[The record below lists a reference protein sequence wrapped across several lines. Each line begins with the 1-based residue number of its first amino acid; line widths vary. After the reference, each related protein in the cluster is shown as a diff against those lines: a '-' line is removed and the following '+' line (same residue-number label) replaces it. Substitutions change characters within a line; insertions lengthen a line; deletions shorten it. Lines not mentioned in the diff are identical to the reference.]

1 MLDWVFEGI
10 ISWVGENANS
20 LLDAVSGIMLDT
32 LGVDMVVMTSY
43 FPFLESAFQ
52 TIRYIG
58 IILLLLMVIWQLFR
72 SFTGPILEAENPL
85 TLLARGTL
93 AAFCIWNSREI
104 FDILLYI
111 AKAPYEVLQGIP
123 GSSHDITS
131 FNTIYSFLQA
141 NLLTAINGVAMSNP
155 ILTLLAIIL
164 MIALGWNYLKLLLE
178 VVERYIM
185 VGILYFTSPLAFG
198 MLGTK
203 STANVFK
210 AWCRMA
216 GSELLLLVLNVWFVR
231 GYNSGVTVLLLNSG
245 VVAGRPA
252 AGAIL
257 CIFCL
262 LAYLKI
268 AQRFDAYLATL
279 GLNTAQTGGNLGM
292 EMLVMT
298 RMIGGMIGHGGFLHG
313 GGRVGV
319 NTGNVTAGT
328 TGNAAPTGF
337 GARIRAAFN
346 PETYRTN
353 AISTGPNQGF
363 GGLNGWA
370 LNTIA
375 ARQIRQGHATDAAT
389 VSKITTGTI
398 TPRGG
403 AFAGT
408 AADNS
413 LPGFMPV
420 FRGHTLSGT
429 SIENGHITTT
439 AVSSTTGKKAEF
451 EAFSAAAYEKPEGSV
466 RTVTASDGSKW
477 FVTASGDGASEFF
490 SSPEFSGSFDEGAKI
505 ASTFTSDHQIS
516 TLKTV
521 GEGQME
527 ATYTDGTSG
536 MLYSA
541 ALFEEPEGPHEVI
554 TDANGLDWYKME
566 PKAPISE
573 FTDGMPD
580 NSPPADI
587 AGAGEQFPGN
597 DADATIPPT
606 VNADA
611 DAGVS
616 PADTNPPGSIPGTEN
631 KLTADNVITDAA
643 DGTVP
648 AAPAGTELH
657 EGNIVTAVPGADTV
671 IPVPGGTV
679 QSAGSTTIEPVE
691 TAAPAD
697 VPGAEAIPVAP
708 SEGSIASSA
717 VILSDNS
724 SEDNVVAFVP
734 GTDTTAPVTGD
745 TIHSAE
751 GNNDRSAE
759 TTEIGNTYVPDTGVT
774 PPAVADA
781 VSVSGVT
788 PAAVAVQPAAV
799 SVAEDG
805 TAIAVQNPSG
815 NVAVNTAAAAD
826 LPVFSG
832 IPDGT
837 QITQTGNGMYEMHM
851 PDGQTQTIY
860 DSTKY
865 EVSGPESNIAGTV
878 TDAAGNSYFIPG
890 GSATVSEISPTNVSQ
905 PAAAFH
911 SDTQTIPHADSHTDS
926 HGSAPTEDLS
936 SSSGSVVPPVTK
948 NPSGSADTGH
958 YDSQVYEHSGIESS
972 YGRFSSFMPGYSSTV
987 ARVDTTM
994 RDEGQF
1000 TVYNTDGSGTRFY
1013 DMSVYKPV
1021 GNYRVFEDRN
1031 GHSWAAYDGSY
1042 QSVRHIVTD
1051 QHGNPV
1057 LDKRGRAKERY
1068 ETVMSF
1074 RQEPQKIK
1082 EPTRK
1087 KSTGI
1092 KAPRR
1097 KKK

>member
-10 ISWVGENANS
+10 IAWVGEHVNS

-111 AKAPYEVLQGIP
+111 ARAPYEVLQGIP

-131 FNTIYSFLQA
+131 FNTIFSFLQA

-164 MIALGWNYLKLLLE
+164 IIALGWNYLKLLLE

-231 GYNSGVTVLLLNSG
+231 GYNSGVTVLLMNSG

-298 RMIGGMIGHGGFLHG
+298 RMIGSMIGHGGFLHG

-353 AISTGPNQGF
+353 AISAGPNQGF

-389 VSKITTGTI
+389 VSRITTGTI

-439 AVSSTTGKKAEF
+439 AVSSATGKKAEF

-466 RTVTASDGSKW
+466 RTITASDGSKW
-477 FVTASGDGASEFF
+477 FVTASGEGASDFF

-505 ASTFTSDHQIS
+505 ASMFTADQQIS
-516 TLKTV
+516 TLRTV

-541 ALFEEPEGPHEVI
+541 ALFEEPDGPHEVI

-566 PKAPISE
+566 PRAPISE
-573 FTDGMPD
+573 FTDGMPE
-580 NSPPADI
+580 NRPAADM
-587 AGAGEQFPGN
+587 AGTGEQAPGK
-597 DADATIPPT
+597 DADVTVPPINTEVDTGIPPT
-606 VNADA
+606 
-611 DAGVS
+611 
-616 PADTNPPGSIPGTEN
+616 DTNPSGSIPGSEN
-631 KLTADNVITDAA
+631 KLPADNVITDAA

-648 AAPAGTELH
+648 VAPSGTEIH
-657 EGNIVTAVPGADTV
+657 EGSIVTAVPGADTV
-671 IPVPGGTV
+671 IPVPDSTV
-679 QSAGSTTIEPVE
+679 QPAGSTTIEPVE

-697 VPGAEAIPVAP
+697 VPGSGTIPVTP
-708 SEGSIASSA
+708 SEGSIDSSA
-717 VILSDNS
+717 VVPGDNS
-724 SEDNVVAFVP
+724 SEGSVVSFVP
-734 GTDTTAPVTGD
+734 GADTTVPVTGE
-745 TIHSAE
+745 TIHSADS
-751 GNNDRSAE
+751 NSDRSAE
-759 TTEIGNTYVPDTGVT
+759 TTEVGNTHVPDAVVA

-788 PAAVAVQPAAV
+788 PAAVPVQPTV
-799 SVAEDG
+799 GSVAEDG
-805 TAIAVQNPSG
+805 SPIAVQNLSG
-815 NVAVNTAAAAD
+815 NDAGNMAAVEM
-826 LPVFSG
+826 PVFTG

-837 QITQTGNGMYEMHM
+837 QITQTGNGMYEMHT
-851 PDGQTQTIY
+851 PDGQTHTIY

-865 EVSGPESNIAGTV
+865 EVSGTENNIAGTV
-878 TDAAGNSYFIPG
+878 TDTAGNSYIIPSE
-890 GSATVSEISPTNVSQ
+890 SATVSEISPTNVTQ
-905 PAAAFH
+905 PAAALH
-911 SDTQTIPHADSHTDS
+911 SDTQTISHTDSHTDS
-926 HGSAPTEDLS
+926 HGRAPTEDLS

-958 YDSQVYEHSGIESS
+958 YDSQTYEHSGIESS

-1013 DMSVYKPV
+1013 DMAVYKPV

-1031 GHSWAAYDGSY
+1031 GHSWAAYDGAY
-1042 QSVRHIVTD
+1042 QSVRHVVTD

-1074 RQEPQKIK
+1074 RQEPQRRK
-1082 EPTRK
+1082 EPVRK
-1087 KSTGI
+1087 KSTEI